1 LAKLKELARVRML
14 VIGGPEEDK
23 EAWVVEGSVEGFRR
37 AVVGMWRVKR
47 AAEMADASQAR
58 VANEVRILVKS
69 WWGWEVGGVGD
80 VAETLGA
87 IVWFGGT
94 SSRSWRRNFGSYAK
108 TSRHLHNMILVL
120 KFVAVKVALQ

>member
-69 WWGWEVGGVGD
+69 WWGGKLEV
-80 VAETLGA
+80 
-87 IVWFGGT
+87 
-94 SSRSWRRNFGSYAK
+94 
-108 TSRHLHNMILVL
+108 LVML
-120 KFVAVKVALQ
+120 RKP